1 MPAHLLLLFLPE
13 EETVKSFTKKSQQK
27 CQGFEETKKMQRNAE
42 MLETAMKDEE
52 GLGDDG
58 EPETTGISVSE
69 TISPGMF
76 GWWEGR
82 QELCP
87 SGVPRYLA
95 YIVQFSPSGETEMDS
110 AHSDFEAPW

>member
-1 MPAHLLLLFLPE
+1 MFDIWFLLIMVQLVLIFNP
-13 EETVKSFTKKSQQK
+13 VYVW
-27 CQGFEETKKMQRNAE
+27 
-42 MLETAMKDEE
+42 
-52 GLGDDG
+52 
-58 EPETTGISVSE
+58 PTGISVSE